1 MFEDSKEATIIF
13 NFYIYQLEHLGKDR
27 KESKEE
33 KKKFS
38 AFKPFQQNHMIQTFL
53 GKKRKNVE
61 NKIIINDE
69 PIKDDKPLSSLA
81 TEDSMDIAIEISND
95 ENIIPSEKKI
105 LFQVNN
111 KKKTGRKTKP
121 TSVIK
126 NVHTKLWTDNILRKI
141 KVKFL
146 NKVNKY
152 INMIIK
158 RKYRNIIGELKPLI
172 GKISQNNSIEFN
184 KVLLNTKLKDLYKS
198 YEINGK
204 FKLLDKNYNQ
214 AIIDEIYKQNIVE
227 LIGILEM
234 TFLEIFNVFKGATKN
249 EKLKELEK
257 LDVVINEMKNKE
269 QSKEYISKFKYI
281 AEQFENCYFNKTAR
295 KQKKSA
301 ENN

>member
-1 MFEDSKEATIIF
+1 M
-13 NFYIYQLEHLGKDR
+13 
-27 KESKEE
+27 
-33 KKKFS
+33 
-38 AFKPFQQNHMIQTFL
+38 
-53 GKKRKNVE
+53 
-61 NKIIINDE
+61 
-69 PIKDDKPLSSLA
+69 
-81 TEDSMDIAIEISND
+81 
-95 ENIIPSEKKI
+95 
-105 LFQVNN
+105 
-111 KKKTGRKTKP
+111 
-121 TSVIK
+121 
-126 NVHTKLWTDNILRKI
+126 
-141 KVKFL
+141 
-146 NKVNKY
+146 
-152 INMIIK
+152 
-158 RKYRNIIGELKPLI
+158 
-172 GKISQNNSIEFN
+172 
-184 KVLLNTKLKDLYKS
+184 NTKLKDLYKS